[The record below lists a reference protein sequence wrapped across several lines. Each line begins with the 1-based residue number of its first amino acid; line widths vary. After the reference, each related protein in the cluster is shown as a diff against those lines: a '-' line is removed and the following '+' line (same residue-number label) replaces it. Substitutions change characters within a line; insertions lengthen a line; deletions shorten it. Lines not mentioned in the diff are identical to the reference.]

1 MRKGRKKTIS
11 KEIGKGV
18 KTSSKEMAAENIWPD
33 ERQKQ
38 ELLFFVKNP
47 KYLNHKTCINQPLS
61 SEVQKKI

>member
-1 MRKGRKKTIS
+1 
-11 KEIGKGV
+11 
-18 KTSSKEMAAENIWPD
+18 MAAENIWPD